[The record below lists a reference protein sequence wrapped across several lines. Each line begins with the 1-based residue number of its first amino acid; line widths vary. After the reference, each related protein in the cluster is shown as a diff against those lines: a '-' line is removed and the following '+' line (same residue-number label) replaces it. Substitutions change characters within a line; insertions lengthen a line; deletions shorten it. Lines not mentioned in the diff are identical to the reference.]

1 MKIADILQT
10 KNVVLLKHKQ
20 PGCVEPGPQIRLQ
33 KSLKIS
39 DAIQT
44 RLCELTKSSEQ
55 ESELKFPGAIQIQ
68 KLLKKLQYASKKNF
82 TNYYT
87 VYFQKRINSLFLSK
101 IFQITQLKHNIF
113 Q

>member
-44 RLCELTKSSEQ
+44 RLRELTQGSEQ
-55 ESELKFPGAIQIQ
+55 ASELKFPGAIKIQ
-68 KLLKKLQYASKKNF
+68 KLLNKLQYASKKKF
-82 TNYYT
+82 TNYYS
-87 VYFQKRINSLFLSK
+87 VY
-101 IFQITQLKHNIF
+101 LKNER
-113 Q
+113 